1 MRIAV
6 LVPYGCR
13 GEALG
18 PKVARLFLKRG
29 MPMSERGFLRE
40 RQGEFHTRINSGIYT
55 RDNYFSR
62 VSIQHF
68 VSKTAFIFN
77 TRVN

>member
-18 PKVARLFLKRG
+18 PKVARLFCKRG
-29 MPMSERGFLRE
+29 MTMSERGFLRKS
-40 RQGEFHTRINSGIYT
+40 QGEFHTRINSGIYT
-55 RDNYFSR
+55 RDNYFLR

-68 VSKTAFIFN
+68 VSKTAFIFI
-77 TRVN
+77 THV